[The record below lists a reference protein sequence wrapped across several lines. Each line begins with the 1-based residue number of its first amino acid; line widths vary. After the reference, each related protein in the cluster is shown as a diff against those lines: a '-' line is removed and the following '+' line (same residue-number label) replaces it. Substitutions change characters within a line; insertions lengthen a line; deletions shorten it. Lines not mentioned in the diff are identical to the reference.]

1 MSVPPS
7 LSASA
12 RNAVTLT
19 RIQQAER
26 AAAALLPSD
35 HPLDPER
42 RRRVDATLPELL
54 DQPEVV
60 TRNLESSA
68 EVVRTLAA
76 DIAAWAPARI
86 VLVGAGDSLAAAQA
100 VRLALETMTGL
111 VCEPTQSLEFAY
123 YTGPAS
129 ASHALVV
136 ALSSSGET
144 TRTVEAMLVARD
156 AGAFTV
162 AVTNSPD
169 STLARNVTRV
179 LDIQASRVGW
189 PTQSTT
195 APIAVLLALAAE
207 LGRQRGAAGSDA
219 LLAHLRAAPALM
231 TATLKQLDAPLRRQ
245 ADLER
250 DHAMYL
256 FSGAGPVW
264 SAAMVGAA
272 KVKEATPDHALAVQ
286 LEEFHHY
293 NSIKDDEPLWL
304 FVPDE
309 RQVARAQDT
318 IEEAARLGGRVHVVT
333 TETAA
338 DAFAGA
344 VDVLTL
350 PAVEASVAPLL
361 YLLPAQLVGY
371 HLAMVKFT
379 ATENAARAAQETPQ
393 ASHSTPAGQEGGR

>member
-1 MSVPPS
+1 M
-7 LSASA
+7 
-12 RNAVTLT
+12 LT
-19 RIQQAER
+19 RVQQAER

-54 DQPEVV
+54 DQPGVV
-60 TRNLESSA
+60 TRNLAASA
-68 EVVRTLAA
+68 GAAAALAA

-86 VLVGAGDSLAAAQA
+86 VLVGAGDSLAVAQA
-100 VRLALETMTGL
+100 VRLALEEMTGL
-111 VCEPTQSLEFAY
+111 VCEPVQSLEFAY
-123 YTGPAS
+123 YTAPAS
-129 ASHALVV
+129 ACRALVV
-136 ALSSSGET
+136 ALSSSGQT
-144 TRTVEAMLVARD
+144 ARTVEAMLVARD

-169 STLARNVTRV
+169 SALARHATRV

-207 LGRQRGAAGSDA
+207 LGLQRGAAGADA
-219 LLAHLRAAPALM
+219 LRARLRATPTLMAQALER
-231 TATLKQLDAPLRRQ
+231 LDAPLSGQ

-250 DHAMYL
+250 DRVMYL
-256 FSGAGPVW
+256 FSGAGPAW
-264 SAAMVGAA
+264 PAAMVGAA

-293 NSIKDDEPLWL
+293 NSIKADEPLWL

-309 RQVARAQDT
+309 RQVPRAKDT

-338 DAFAGA
+338 DAFTGA

-350 PAVEASVAPLL
+350 PTVEAAVAPLL
-361 YLLPAQLVGY
+361 YLLPAQLIGY
-371 HLAMVKFT
+371 HLAAAKFT
-379 ATENAARAAQETPQ
+379 AAQAVE
-393 ASHSTPAGQEGGR
+393 R